1 MIDQGNLDIKIERI
15 RIERCLGAHKKM
27 SGIIDKNNVSIGSN
41 FMFLLINIMI
51 TYFNTFH
58 KSEIVNIVIYFVEI
72 AVGVGLVALYI
83 KQSRCESIHEKDLVN
98 YISLKVLD
106 DIENGIIE

>member
-1 MIDQGNLDIKIERI
+1 
-15 RIERCLGAHKKM
+15 M

-58 KSEIVNIVIYFVEI
+58 KSEIVN
-72 AVGVGLVALYI
+72 
-83 KQSRCESIHEKDLVN
+83 S
-98 YISLKVLD
+98 
-106 DIENGIIE
+106 DI